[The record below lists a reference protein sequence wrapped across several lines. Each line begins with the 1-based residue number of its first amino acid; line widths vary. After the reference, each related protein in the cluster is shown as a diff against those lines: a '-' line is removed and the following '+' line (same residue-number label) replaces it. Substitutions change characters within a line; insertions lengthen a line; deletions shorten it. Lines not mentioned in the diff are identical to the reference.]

1 MSGPNG
7 SLRPKPW
14 WKSRREH
21 SAQGDGG
28 VVLAFCDRATAVSET
43 GARLLD
49 EVTLGF
55 RTGSFT
61 ALLDP
66 TLMRSRALFLLLA
79 GLSEPDSGRV
89 EVKLPAS
96 SRKAGR
102 VAAVS
107 LIHEDSPLDPA
118 LTIEQNLLLPLA
130 ATGALASRGRFESA
144 LAVTALNA
152 DAPLPASELSGLDR
166 FRLLIARAI
175 LGGGDLILVEDPVH
189 LRAPDRREALDLLPV
204 LASHGSAV
212 ILSTDDPGVA
222 AEAGRTI
229 LLRDGRLSGDFV
241 HPEEAE
247 LRKALDAGAEDPAT
261 VFGPIPSARI
271 EPAEAEARPEEDRMG
286 VGEDGERRFEARAE
300 DAEDA
305 GRTDEAAGTGSG
317 AEKDSDET
325 VPAAEEPPAP
335 TAPRS
340 GRAVFHPLR
349 PSTPA
354 EQAHE
359 GDGALDRPEEEGSS
373 PAPLNGV
380 PAPRPE
386 GPAPTGS
393 PDEASPAP
401 AARDTGSPAPAQPAA
416 RSGEA
421 APVLPILDEDSDPI
435 TRAIRI
441 LAIRDASARH
451 ARPSA
456 SGARVIRLPR
466 SGPTPQA
473 PTPEAAEVIDRARR
487 ILEELPGPVA
497 PEE

>member
-21 SAQGDGG
+21 SAQGGGG

-89 EVKLPAS
+89 EVRLPAS

-102 VAAVS
+102 IAAVS

-118 LTIEQNLLLPLA
+118 LTVEQNLLLPLA
-130 ATGALASRGRFESA
+130 ATGALASRGQFESA
-144 LAVTALNA
+144 LAITALNA

-189 LRAPDRREALDLLPV
+189 LRAPDRRAALDLLPV

-212 ILSTDDPGVA
+212 VLSTGDPGVA
-222 AEAGRTI
+222 AEAGRAI

-241 HPEEAE
+241 HPDEEE

-261 VFGPIPSARI
+261 VFGPIPSARV
-271 EPAEAEARPEEDRMG
+271 EPAGAEACPDEDRMEAAAA
-286 VGEDGERRFEARAE
+286 VGEDGEQRFEARAE
-300 DAEDA
+300 DAENA
-305 GRTDEAAGTGSG
+305 GRTDETAGTGRG

-325 VPAAEEPPAP
+325 APASEEPPAP

-349 PSTPA
+349 PPTPA
-354 EQAHE
+354 EQARE

-373 PAPLNGV
+373 SAPLNGV

-386 GPAPTGS
+386 GPAP
-393 PDEASPAP
+393 
-401 AARDTGSPAPAQPAA
+401 AQPAA

-421 APVLPILDEDSDPI
+421 APALPILDEDSDPI